1 MSNTESKTE
10 SKTRGFDG
18 NINAALLLLDRAI
31 STVDDFVEAGH
42 IPSDDELEEYLADVR
57 IELIAW
63 VERKCVPADNWIPI
77 EDTSQLKNRNDYSI
91 QLKAGSVIFAKYL
104 NSTPQF
110 VTQKNYYELDEVL
123 CYQPLPEAKT

>member
-1 MSNTESKTE
+1 MSNTE

-77 EDTSQLKNRNDYSI
+77 EDKSQLVKFTSYTICDSNKNVWTLIYKGDG
-91 QLKAGSVIFAKYL
+91 LWHWPGGCKYIHGEI
-104 NSTPQF
+104 T
-110 VTQKNYYELDEVL
+110 D
-123 CYQPLPEAKT
+123 YQPLPSAKL